1 MTSRQYRV
9 ELPGILEGKLLQ
21 DSFWL
26 EQYSWALFKAMSHM
40 LCIGYGRFPP
50 QSLTDMWLTMLSM
63 ISGATCY
70 ALFLGHAT
78 NLIQSLDSSRRQYR
92 EKVIRSFESGFTYL
106 KVGSHSFSSFHIGE
120 TSGRIHGLSQT
131 TAGNEAENY
140 RILRT
145 SIPREIFRRGINTWR
160 TVGEAE
166 RSTKAVFL
174 CFFLSSFFFFGFRFV
189 TRIQSVAQYIS

>member
-1 MTSRQYRV
+1 MTAEKNRTEFYIFNV
-9 ELPGILEGKLLQ
+9 AKLGFRTFTQ
-21 DSFWL
+21 QVCNFGYFQEAFWL

-92 EKVIRSFESGFTYL
+92 EKVCD
-106 KVGSHSFSSFHIGE
+106 
-120 TSGRIHGLSQT
+120 
-131 TAGNEAENY
+131 Y
-140 RILRT
+140 RLM
-145 SIPREIFRRGINTWR
+145 S
-160 TVGEAE
+160 
-166 RSTKAVFL
+166 L
-174 CFFLSSFFFFGFRFV
+174 
-189 TRIQSVAQYIS
+189 

>member
-1 MTSRQYRV
+1 MYESSIKVCVR
-9 ELPGILEGKLLQ
+9 IALQ
-21 DSFWL
+21 EAFWL

-92 EKVIRSFESGFTYL
+92 EKVTLNFSFPTGQLVHLCFY
-106 KVGSHSFSSFHIGE
+106 HNIGK
-120 TSGRIHGLSQT
+120 TSGRIHG
-131 TAGNEAENY
+131 
-140 RILRT
+140 
-145 SIPREIFRRGINTWR
+145 
-160 TVGEAE
+160 
-166 RSTKAVFL
+166 
-174 CFFLSSFFFFGFRFV
+174 
-189 TRIQSVAQYIS
+189 IS